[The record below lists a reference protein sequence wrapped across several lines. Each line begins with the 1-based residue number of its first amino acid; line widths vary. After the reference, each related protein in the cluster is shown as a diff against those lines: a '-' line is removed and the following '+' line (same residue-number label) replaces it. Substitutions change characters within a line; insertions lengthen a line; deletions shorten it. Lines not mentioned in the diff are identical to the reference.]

1 MERKTQ
7 KKQGAS
13 KAPHKVELGKG
24 GSVVIVRIRGMRTT
38 PRRAEHTML
47 LMNLSRK
54 FHVAILPDDAIT
66 RGMVLHAK
74 DFITWG
80 KAGTKTVEDLFAKH
94 GKTADGKPLT
104 DAYVKANT
112 EFATIKD
119 LAIAVHSGKT
129 RLSRIK
135 TVKAVF
141 RLQPARKGF
150 GSIKAIFPVGALGA
164 RDEKSI
170 DSLVASM
177 MY

>member
-1 MERKTQ
+1 MEQKTQ
-7 KKQGAS
+7 KKEAGFKPS
-13 KAPHKVELGKG
+13 RNVELGKG

-54 FHVAILPDDAIT
+54 FHATILPDDAIT

-80 KAGTKTVEDLFAKH
+80 KAGSKTFEDLFAKH
-94 GKTADGKPLT
+94 GRTVDGKPLT
-104 DAYVKANT
+104 DAYVKVST
-112 EFATIKD
+112 DFSSVKE
-119 LAIAVHSGKT
+119 LAAAVHSGKT
-129 RLSRIK
+129 RLSRVK
-135 TVKAVF
+135 AVKAVF

-150 GSIKAIFPVGALGA
+150 GSIKAIFPEGALGA

-170 DSLVASM
+170 DSLLVSM
-177 MY
+177 M